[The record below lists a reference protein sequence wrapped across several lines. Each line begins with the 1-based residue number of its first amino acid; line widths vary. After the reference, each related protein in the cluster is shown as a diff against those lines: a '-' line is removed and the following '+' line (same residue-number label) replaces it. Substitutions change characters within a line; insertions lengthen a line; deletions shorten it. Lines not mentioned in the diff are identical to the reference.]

1 MRAELY
7 ALFPNLSQVAEAE
20 DLEPAAVGQ
29 NRAVPRNEFAQPAQL
44 EDGFVAGPEKKVIG
58 VSEND
63 SRVEVFEHL
72 LRDGLD
78 RAGGP
83 DRHEDGRLDLAVGG
97 PDPSGARLRDRV
109 FIFDF
114 EKLIIHEDYS
124 SGLNNRPSA
133 PLADESK
140 IIIALPTIKSRGT
153 VPQYLLSMQLSRLS
167 PSMK

>member
-1 MRAELY
+1 M
-7 ALFPNLSQVAEAE
+7 
-20 DLEPAAVGQ
+20 
-29 NRAVPRNEFAQPAQL
+29 
-44 EDGFVAGPEKKVIG
+44 AGPEKKMVS

-63 SRVEVFEHL
+63 SRVEAFEHL

-114 EKLIIHEDYS
+114 EKLIIHQDYS

-140 IIIALPTIKSRGT
+140 INLAFSSVKSGSH
-153 VPQYLLSMQLSRLS
+153 V
-167 PSMK
+167 